1 MFMKNNNNKVIKLV
15 KVIMI
20 KVINKLN
27 KGNPQCKILP
37 RICIDNKVIFKM
49 LLIQMLNC
57 L

>member
-1 MFMKNNNNKVIKLV
+1 MFMKNSNNKVIKLV

-27 KGNPQCKILP
+27 KGNPQLKILT